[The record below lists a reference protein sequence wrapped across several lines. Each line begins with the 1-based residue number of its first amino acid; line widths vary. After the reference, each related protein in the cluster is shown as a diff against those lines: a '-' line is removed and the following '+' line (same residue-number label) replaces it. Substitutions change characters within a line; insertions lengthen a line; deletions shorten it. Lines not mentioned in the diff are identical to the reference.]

1 MPETEGSKPLT
12 VSPVSQV
19 AADIKA
25 SMESVLVGKAQA
37 IDLTL
42 AAALSGGQ
50 SWSNPY
56 LG

>member
-1 MPETEGSKPLT
+1 MPESEGSKPLIVST
-12 VSPVSQV
+12 VSQF
-19 AADIKA
+19 ATYITA
-25 SMESVLVGKAQA
+25 SMESVLIGNAQA